1 MPVSIHPSILS
12 ADFVNFE
19 RDFATI
25 NNADAIHIDVM
36 DGHFVPNLTFGLP
49 MVQRMLE
56 VTNKPLDIHLMID
69 NADEFAL
76 GYADA
81 GAASV
86 TFHQEASANSV
97 ALARSIRMCGAKAA
111 VAVKP
116 GTSLKKVLDSL
127 SEFDMLLIMT
137 VEPGFGGQKFMQE
150 MMPKVEEARA
160 EIRRLG
166 LNTIIQ
172 VDGGIDAET
181 IVTAARAG
189 ANSFVAGNAIFSKV
203 DRPGEIEILRNL
215 ALENFSA

>member
-215 ALENFSA
+215 ALENFST